1 MPHAAGSAKGDF
13 WLGGSTAVTS
23 PVAGLPLAPNAAV
36 LWPAQVVSTVLDKKN
51 KLIAGG
57 LTACKCYGQR

>member
-1 MPHAAGSAKGDF
+1 MPYAAGSAKGDF
-13 WLGGSTAVTS
+13 WLDVSTAVTS
-23 PVAGLPLAPNAAV
+23 PVAGLPLAPSAAV